1 MVRPEWGGE
10 IGIHHGSIDRITRQ
24 QVEDRLRLGTIKAV
38 VCTSS
43 LDLGVDFSPV
53 DQVIQIGGPKGIARL
68 LQRAGRCGHQPGA
81 LSKVICVPT
90 QAMELVE
97 FAAAR
102 DAMKKMKIESRIPLR
117 APLDLLAQHLVT
129 LALGEGFSSKA
140 GFNEIRSAW
149 SYRDL
154 TLEEWGW
161 VLDFITKGGKS
172 LSAYDQFKKVTNKRE
187 FSGLN
192 RAGSR
197 GSTECPSGP
206 SRATPRFSSK

>member
-1 MVRPEWGGE
+1 MERFPWAGHLGGKLVEQVAERIEKAGTSLVFTNARSQTEYWFNALLMVRPEWEGE

-102 DAMKKMKIESRIPLR
+102 DAMKKMKIESRIPFAR
-117 APLDLLAQHLVT
+117 HSI
-129 LALGEGFSSKA
+129 F
-140 GFNEIRSAW
+140 W
-149 SYRDL
+149 
-154 TLEEWGW
+154 
-161 VLDFITKGGKS
+161 
-172 LSAYDQFKKVTNKRE
+172 LST
-187 FSGLN
+187 S
-192 RAGSR
+192 
-197 GSTECPSGP
+197 
-206 SRATPRFSSK
+206 

>member
-1 MVRPEWGGE
+1 M
-10 IGIHHGSIDRITRQ
+10 
-24 QVEDRLRLGTIKAV
+24 
-38 VCTSS
+38 
-43 LDLGVDFSPV
+43 
-53 DQVIQIGGPKGIARL
+53 GPKGIARL

-90 QAMELVE
+90 QAMELIE

-102 DAMKKMKIESRIPLR
+102 DAMRNMTIESRTPLR

-129 LALGEGFSSKA
+129 LALGEGFSSKPDLMKSGRPGPTVTLA
-140 GFNEIRSAW
+140 KRNGDGF
-149 SYRDL
+149 
-154 TLEEWGW
+154 
-161 VLDFITKGGKS
+161 LDFITKGGKS
-172 LSAYDQFKKVTNKRE
+172 LGAYDQFKKVTNKKE

>member
-1 MVRPEWGGE
+1 MIRPEWEGE
-10 IGIHHGSIDRITRQ
+10 IGIHHGSIERKTRREI
-24 QVEDRLRLGTIKAV
+24 EDRLRLGTIKAV

-90 QAMELVE
+90 QAMELIE

-102 DAMKKMKIESRIPLR
+102 DAMRNMTIESRTPLR

-129 LALGEGFSSKA
+129 LALGEGFTSRS
-140 GFNEIRSAW
+140 GFDEIRSAW

-154 TLEEWGW
+154 SKEEWGW

-172 LSAYDQFKKVTNKRE
+172 LGAYDQFKKVTNKRGVFGVE
-187 FSGLN
+187 
-192 RAGSR
+192 SR
-197 GSTECPSGP
+197 DERFTECPSGP